1 MGGVVQVT
9 IGDSASSLLLCHHD
23 HTCNPWGLRMS
34 LLLLCNLASPLTMDK
49 FFANQFHSTPFLPFT
64 SVNFAA

>member
-9 IGDSASSLLLCHHD
+9 IGGFASSLLLCHHD
-23 HTCNPWGLRMS
+23 HTGNPWGHRLS
-34 LLLLCNLASPLTMDK
+34 LLLLCNHASPLTMDK
-49 FFANQFHSTPFLPFT
+49 FSANQFHSTPFLLFT